1 MKFDDFNWD
10 DILMEAPE
18 DEFED
23 EGGEEELG
31 PTDYADAENLEIEE
45 EEPTD
50 EEGTNTGEE
59 DLGEGEEGLDDEG
72 LEGEG
77 TGDEESL
84 EDESLDEE
92 QTDNDD
98 VSSDIVS
105 NKQNKYLIH
114 DFIELYNRMDSILFS
129 IRSDVRMTIRI
140 NPNHRI
146 VRQNI
151 EKLRQLTYD
160 YITDKF
166 TKESYVSNLYQFNLI
181 IQALNVNLDLLDE
194 MSKALKKEEDKKKKP
209 NRKTKKR

>member
-31 PTDYADAENLEIEE
+31 PTDYTDAENLEIEE

-50 EEGTNTGEE
+50 EEGTDTGEDSGE
-59 DLGEGEEGLDDEG
+59 DEEGLDD
-72 LEGEG
+72 EG

-84 EDESLDEE
+84 EDESPDEE

-129 IRSDVRMTIRI
+129 IRSDVKMTIRI

-194 MSKALKKEEDKKKKP
+194 MSKALKVEDKNKKT
-209 NRKTKKR
+209 NRKAKKR

>member
-31 PTDYADAENLEIEE
+31 PTDYTDAENLEIEE

-50 EEGTNTGEE
+50 EEDTDTGE
-59 DLGEGEEGLDDEG
+59 DSGEGEEGLDD
-72 LEGEG
+72 EG

-84 EDESLDEE
+84 EDESPDEE

-194 MSKALKKEEDKKKKP
+194 MSKALKVEDKNNKT
-209 NRKTKKR
+209 NRKAKKR

>member
-50 EEGTNTGEE
+50 EEGTDTGEE
-59 DLGEGEEGLDDEG
+59 DLGEDEEGLDDED
-72 LEGEG
+72 

-194 MSKALKKEEDKKKKP
+194 MSKALKKEEDKKKKT

>member
-31 PTDYADAENLEIEE
+31 PTDYADAENIEIEE

-50 EEGTNTGEE
+50 GEGTDTGEE
-59 DLGEGEEGLDDEG
+59 DLGEGEEG
-72 LEGEG
+72 
-77 TGDEESL
+77 L

-194 MSKALKKEEDKKKKP
+194 MSKALKK
-209 NRKTKKR
+209 

>member
-31 PTDYADAENLEIEE
+31 PTDYTDAENLEIEE

-50 EEGTNTGEE
+50 EEDT
-59 DLGEGEEGLDDEG
+59 DEGEDSD
-72 LEGEG
+72 EGEG
-77 TGDEESL
+77 TEDEESL

-98 VSSDIVS
+98 VSGDIVS

-194 MSKALKKEEDKKKKP
+194 MSKALKK
-209 NRKTKKR
+209 